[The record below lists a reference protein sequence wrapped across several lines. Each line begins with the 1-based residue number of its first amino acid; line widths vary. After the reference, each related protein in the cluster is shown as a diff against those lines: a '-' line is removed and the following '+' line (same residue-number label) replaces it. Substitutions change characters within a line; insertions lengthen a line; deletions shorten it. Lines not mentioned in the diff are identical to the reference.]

1 CGSGS
6 AHRSDR
12 LGMAEP
18 VVENQSPA
26 RPRLVPAAHLGRRP
40 GTGGEPDRAASAGAP
55 PLPVPAGSE
64 RSESTDLHRDE
75 AALPLL
81 VGSALCDP
89 PGLSL
94 CGSGERELRAAFSI
108 LPIVARGL
116 AAGARRPRQ
125 SGGTVCP
132 GMAFPHAGSLGSPP
146 NRFAPAS

>member
-1 CGSGS
+1 
-6 AHRSDR
+6 
-12 LGMAEP
+12 MAEP

-26 RPRLVPAAHLGRRP
+26 RPRFVPAAHLDRRP
-40 GTGGEPDRAASAGAP
+40 GTGGEPDRTASAGAL

-64 RSESTDLHRDE
+64 RSESTNLHRDE

-89 PGLSL
+89 AGLPL

-132 GMAFPHAGSLGSPP
+132 GLAVPHAGGRRSPP
-146 NRFAPAS
+146 DRAAQA